1 MENPSTPSL
10 HFSQEG
16 VLSLYRGSRNDGRL
30 ERSAASLKTPRS
42 RGGNTNASFFKE
54 SHVTGGA
61 GGSGPRPLH
70 EAVLALDLVSAAT
83 GSSCVEAGDRASP

>member
-1 MENPSTPSL
+1 MENPSIPSM

-61 GGSGPRPLH
+61 GGSGPRPPPR
-70 EAVLALDLVSAAT
+70 
-83 GSSCVEAGDRASP
+83 GSVGARHGQRSHWEFLC

>member
-1 MENPSTPSL
+1 MENPSTPSM

-30 ERSAASLKTPRS
+30 ERSAASLKTPGISRS
-42 RGGNTNASFFKE
+42 DSSASFFKE

-61 GGSGPRPLH
+61 GGSGPRPPPR
-70 EAVLALDLVSAAT
+70 
-83 GSSCVEAGDRASP
+83 GSVGAGPGQRRHCWEILC

>member
-1 MENPSTPSL
+1 MENPSTPSM

-16 VLSLYRGSRNDGRL
+16 VLSIYRGSRNDGRL

-61 GGSGPRPLH
+61 GGSGPRPPPR
-70 EAVLALDLVSAAT
+70 
-83 GSSCVEAGDRASP
+83 GSVGAGPGQRRHWEILC

>member
-1 MENPSTPSL
+1 MENPSTPSM

-61 GGSGPRPLH
+61 GGSGPRPPPR
-70 EAVLALDLVSAAT
+70 
-83 GSSCVEAGDRASP
+83 GSVGAGPGQRSHWEFLC